1 MRKPK
6 TTAGVTFRAFSN
18 TWTPAEN
25 NTTTNSEG
33 QKKAA
38 KKKKNLV
45 KPVTKTSGEKV
56 LAADSCCTEALQR
69 QRWAP
74 AYTCFGSRKGTDTS
88 SIMPE

>member
-1 MRKPK
+1 MLHFVPFRTHGRQQK
-6 TTAGVTFRAFSN
+6 TTPPQIARA
-18 TWTPAEN
+18 
-25 NTTTNSEG
+25 
-33 QKKAA
+33 KKRLQ

-45 KPVTKTSGEKV
+45 KPVTKTSGKKV